1 METSKEILLNGRR
14 LKFVNQIDTN
24 DSSKIFTERYFYINV
39 RGQKQPMV
47 GKQKKEEY
55 YSQLQIQID
64 FLQGKQLTEQNLFEA
79 LIKGCVAHINKYGRL
94 IISDLWTQ
102 LNSTMHI
109 IDATNGVFHNYIDTE
124 EDGIE
129 LRELFLNSA
138 KDALID
144 YILVPDPNDIGGIGR
159 PPKLV
164 PLKSIK

>member
-64 FLQGKQLTEQNLFEA
+64 FLQGKQL
-79 LIKGCVAHINKYGRL
+79 
-94 IISDLWTQ
+94 
-102 LNSTMHI
+102 NSTMHI